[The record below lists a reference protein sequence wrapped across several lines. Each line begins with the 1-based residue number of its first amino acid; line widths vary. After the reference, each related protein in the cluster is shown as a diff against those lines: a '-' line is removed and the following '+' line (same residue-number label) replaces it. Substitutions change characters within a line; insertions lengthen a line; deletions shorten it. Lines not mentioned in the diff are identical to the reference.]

1 MPGTRWRD
9 SPVERTRLVRREPPV
24 SQGTRNRLSLED
36 ADAEGLLEVVRDAVE
51 HAQSGDAR
59 ADRDR
64 GGRAGRGGRAR
75 DDLRRRAHRQRQV

>member
-1 MPGTRWRD
+1 VEQATPARRD
-9 SPVERTRLVRREPPV
+9 LPSRR
-24 SQGTRNRLSLED
+24 GMRNGLLLED
-36 ADAEGLLEVVRDAVE
+36 ADAEGLLEIVRDAVE